1 MELTSIS
8 ILECLGITG
17 LALFLK
23 VRKELGR
30 WRAKLSSVPWMFLGA
45 VQRRDYDSG
54 RPHSVKI
61 TLGKQPIADDVAI
74 LVIFPRAGIPAST
87 FSTLAH
93 FARHG
98 IACVVVSNAPLREE
112 DRERLGEATHLVIER
127 PNLGYDFGGFREGIL
142 TLFERGVR
150 PRMLFLMNDSLWFPL
165 RTDCDALARC
175 RQAPEDVF
183 GFLLNGV
190 PRFGVS
196 RDYVQSYFLRFSP
209 RLLAS
214 EEFLAFW
221 RDMPLIDN
229 KHLVV
234 RRLERGLSRHF
245 VRRGYTLGALVH
257 WRTVIDRLMT
267 LDDPDKLSRIFA
279 YQCRLNPKDA
289 ARLQP
294 LIDKGWS
301 PLRIRDAL
309 AGPIR
314 RKRLF
319 ASFPLMHPEFV
330 LELGLPALKRK
341 LPIQY
346 RELVRLGLDTDFEP
360 AVRAE
365 MRL

>member
-1 MELTSIS
+1 M
-8 ILECLGITG
+8 
-17 LALFLK
+17 ALVSK

-30 WRAKLSSVPWMFLGA
+30 WRAKLRSTPYLFLGA
-45 VQRRDYDSG
+45 VRRREYDASRHERVTVTQG
-54 RPHSVKI
+54 R
-61 TLGKQPIADDVAI
+61 QPIADEVAI
-74 LVIFPRAGIPAST
+74 LVIFPRDGIPAST
-87 FSTLAH
+87 LATLTH
-93 FARHG
+93 FARNG
-98 IACVVVSNAPLREE
+98 LACVVVSNAPLRDE
-112 DRERLGEATHLVIER
+112 DRARLALDTHLVIER
-127 PNLGYDFGGFREGIL
+127 PNVGYDFGGFREGIL

-150 PRMLFLMNDSLWFPL
+150 PRLLVVMNDSLWFPL

-214 EEFLAFW
+214 ADFLAFW

-245 VRRGYTLGALVH
+245 ARRGYTLGALVH
-257 WRTVIDRLMT
+257 WRTVIDRLMA
-267 LDDPDKLSRIFA
+267 LDDPEKLARIFA
-279 YQCRLNPKDA
+279 YQCQLNPKDA
-289 ARLQP
+289 AKLKP
-294 LIDKGWS
+294 LIAKGWS

-309 AGPIR
+309 ARPIR

-319 ASFPLMHPEFV
+319 ASFPMMHPEFV
-330 LELGLPALKRK
+330 LELGFPALKRK
-341 LPIQY
+341 LTIQY
-346 RELVRLGLDTDFEP
+346 RELVRLGLDEDFDP

-365 MRL
+365 MRQ

>member
-8 ILECLGITG
+8 ILECPGITG

-30 WRAKLSSVPWMFLGA
+30 WRSKLSSVPWMFLGS
-45 VQRRDYDSG
+45 VRRRDYDSG

-74 LVIFPRAGIPAST
+74 LVIFPRGGIAGST
-87 FSTLAH
+87 LATLAH
-93 FARHG
+93 FARNG

-112 DRERLGEATHLVIER
+112 DRETLGEITHLVIER
-127 PNLGYDFGGFREGIL
+127 PNAGYDFGGFREGIL
-142 TLFERGVR
+142 TLFERGVK
-150 PRMLFLMNDSLWFPL
+150 PRMLFVMNDSLWFPL
-165 RTDCDALARC
+165 RPDCDALARC
-175 RQAPEDVF
+175 REAEEDIF
-183 GFLLNGV
+183 GFHLNGV
-190 PRFGVS
+190 ARWGLR

-209 RLLAS
+209 RLVAS
-214 EEFLAFW
+214 ADFLAFW

-245 VRRGYTLGALVH
+245 ARRGYTLGALVH
-257 WRTVIDRLMT
+257 WRDVIDRLLA
-267 LDDPDKLSRIFA
+267 LDDPDKLARLFA
-279 YQCRLNPKDA
+279 YQCRLNPKEA
-289 ARLQP
+289 AMLQP
-294 LIDKGWS
+294 LLDKGWS

-314 RKRLF
+314 AKRLF
-319 ASFPLMHPEFV
+319 ASFPMMHPEFV
-330 LELGLPALKRK
+330 LELGMPALKRK
-341 LPIQY
+341 LTIQY
-346 RELVRLGLDTDFEP
+346 RELVRLGLDEGFEP